1 LRQAIELGAEALM
14 MDEDNCAANA
24 MIRDAKMMQLVA
36 PGKEPITPFVRIV
49 RALYEQLSLS
59 TILVIGGTGDYFDVA
74 DHVLVM
80 DSYQC
85 YDATDR
91 AKKIVTE
98 FGGPVTVDAP
108 AKRLHL
114 KSSRPRCITRPALL
128 QSDGKVRVARSGLIS
143 YGNTEINLTAVEQ
156 IVSAS
161 QTSAI
166 ASIVEKLGFASEGLT
181 LRQALQSI
189 DEEIERDGLEALGP
203 GQFNGGFTRPRI
215 LEVGAAVNRLR
226 ARGAINQTSV

>member
-1 LRQAIELGAEALM
+1 
-14 MDEDNCAANA
+14 MDEDTCASNF
-24 MIRDAKMMQLVA
+24 MNRDAKMMQLVA

-59 TILVIGGTGDYFDVA
+59 TILVMGGTGDYFDVA

-80 DSYQC
+80 DSYECQ
-85 YDATDR
+85 DATDR
-91 AKKIVTE
+91 AKAIVTQ
-98 FGGPVTVDAP
+98 FGGPVVPDAP
-108 AKRLHL
+108 AKPLLL
-114 KSSRPRCITRPALL
+114 KSSRPRAITRPALL

-143 YGNTEINLTAVEQ
+143 YGNTEIDLTAVEQ

-166 ASIVEKLGFASEGLT
+166 ASIVQKLGSASKSLT
-181 LRQALQSI
+181 LRQALQAI
-189 DEEIERDGLEALGP
+189 DEEIERDGLEALAP
-203 GQFNGGFTRPRI
+203 GQFNGGFTRPRM

-226 ARGAINQTSV
+226 ARGAISQTSA